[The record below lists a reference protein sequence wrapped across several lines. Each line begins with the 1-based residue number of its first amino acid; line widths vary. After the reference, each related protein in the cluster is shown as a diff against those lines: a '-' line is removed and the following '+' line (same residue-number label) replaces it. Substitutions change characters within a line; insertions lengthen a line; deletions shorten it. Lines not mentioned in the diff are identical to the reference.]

1 MMKIFIRKPM
11 IPALL
16 LCAGAM
22 VSVVSAQNVSPEV
35 EEILNVFERQ
45 RISAIE
51 NAVAPANAA
60 APPVQE
66 VSQISS
72 QSLESPAAAASQ
84 TEAAPSANPATT
96 PDIGINGKIDVLDLK
111 DMDILDFLKF
121 ISQKSGLNVVSGPN
135 VRGKITIYLKD
146 VDIKD
151 ALKIVLETND
161 LAYIEDDQLIKVMTA
176 KDFELKYG
184 YKFGDDMQTRI
195 IKLKYTNVLDM
206 VTILNQM
213 KSLTG
218 KVIFDHK
225 SNTLMLIDSPNKLAE
240 MENLIKQIDVPI
252 ETEVFD
258 LSYASAKEISE
269 KLAETLTLNIGRI
282 KFDERSNR
290 LVITDTATKIRE
302 IEKIIKA
309 FDVKEQ
315 EVLIE
320 AKIIQIV
327 LSDEHKMGVDWEAI
341 VSDYHTLDFKS
352 SFSVLSSSDKR
363 GKVSIGTLSNDD
375 YTFLLEALETVGKTN
390 ILSNPSITV
399 VNNKE
404 AKILVGSSQPYV
416 TTTTTTPASG
426 PSTTAETVN
435 FIDVGVKLFV
445 TPTIHEDR
453 FITMKIKP
461 EVSTVTSNLKT
472 SNNNTIPIVDTS
484 EAETI
489 VTVKD
494 NVTIVIGGLIKEEK
508 LTTLKKI
515 PLLGDLPFLGI
526 VFRNQ
531 EKTLKKTELVIFL
544 TPKIATGDVASTT
557 RLEDLRD
564 KGEFTFSVDPPEE

>member
-1 MMKIFIRKPM
+1 
-11 IPALL
+11 
-16 LCAGAM
+16 
-22 VSVVSAQNVSPEV
+22 
-35 EEILNVFERQ
+35 
-45 RISAIE
+45 
-51 NAVAPANAA
+51 
-60 APPVQE
+60 
-66 VSQISS
+66 
-72 QSLESPAAAASQ
+72 
-84 TEAAPSANPATT
+84 
-96 PDIGINGKIDVLDLK
+96 
-111 DMDILDFLKF
+111 
-121 ISQKSGLNVVSGPN
+121 
-135 VRGKITIYLKD
+135 
-146 VDIKD
+146 
-151 ALKIVLETND
+151 
-161 LAYIEDDQLIKVMTA
+161 MTA

-363 GKVSIGTLSNDD
+363 GRS
-375 YTFLLEALETVGKTN
+375 
-390 ILSNPSITV
+390 
-399 VNNKE
+399 
-404 AKILVGSSQPYV
+404 
-416 TTTTTTPASG
+416 ASG
-426 PSTTAETVN
+426 HCRTM
-435 FIDVGVKLFV
+435 IILF
-445 TPTIHEDR
+445 
-453 FITMKIKP
+453 F
-461 EVSTVTSNLKT
+461 
-472 SNNNTIPIVDTS
+472 
-484 EAETI
+484 
-489 VTVKD
+489 
-494 NVTIVIGGLIKEEK
+494 
-508 LTTLKKI
+508 
-515 PLLGDLPFLGI
+515 
-526 VFRNQ
+526 
-531 EKTLKKTELVIFL
+531 
-544 TPKIATGDVASTT
+544 
-557 RLEDLRD
+557 
-564 KGEFTFSVDPPEE
+564 